1 MIDEDLEAI
10 LNDDKITVHI
20 ADDHQILI
28 DGVIAVLGLEKD
40 IEVVGYSL
48 NGQEVLDW
56 FHEHSADVLVLDIN
70 MPKIDGIEVLKKFQT
85 FEDVPNIVILS
96 SYDDVKL
103 IKEVLGMGA
112 KGFVPKKSA
121 GEHIVQAIRNVSKGQ
136 QYFSEEVKEKMMKT
150 LMGKP
155 IQDKTSQEGLLMN
168 SLTRREYQ
176 ILKLIAQQYT
186 TKEIAEELHVSDSTI
201 ETHRKN
207 LIKKVNV
214 KNSVGLAIFAMKN
227 EII

>member
-1 MIDEDLEAI
+1 MIDEEFKELM
-10 LNDDKITVHI
+10 NDKITVHI

-40 IEVVGYSL
+40 IEVVGFSL
-48 NGQEVLDW
+48 NGEQVLDW

-70 MPKIDGIEVLKKFQT
+70 MPKVDGIEVLRQFQNYD
-85 FEDVPNIVILS
+85 DVPQVIILS
-96 SYDDVKL
+96 SYDDIKL
-103 IKEVLGMGA
+103 IKEVLSMGA

-121 GEHIVQAIRNVSKGQ
+121 GEHIVNAIRNVSKGQ

-155 IQDKTSQEGLLMN
+155 MHDKDSQEGMLIN

-186 TKEIAEELHVSDSTI
+186 TKEIAKALHVSDSTV

-207 LIKKVNV
+207 LIKKVNA

>member
-1 MIDEDLEAI
+1 MISEDLEEF
-10 LNDDKITVHI
+10 LDDKITVHI

-28 DGVIAVLGLEKD
+28 DGVMAVLGLERN

-48 NGQEVLDW
+48 NGEQVLEW
-56 FHEHSADVLVLDIN
+56 FQEHSADVLVLDIN
-70 MPKIDGIEVLKKFQT
+70 MPILDGLEVLKKFQEL
-85 FEDVPNIVILS
+85 EDVPKIIILS
-96 SYDDVKL
+96 SYDDIKL

-112 KGFVPKKSA
+112 LGFVPKKSA
-121 GEHIVQAIRNVSKGQ
+121 GEHIVKAIRNVFKGE
-136 QYFSEEVKEKMMKT
+136 QYFSDEVKEKMMKT

-155 IQDKTSQEGLLMN
+155 MHDSSSTEGMLIN

-186 TKEIAEELHVSDSTI
+186 TREIGDTLGISESTV

-227 EII
+227 EIV

>member
-1 MIDEDLEAI
+1 MIDEELKDL
-10 LNDDKITVHI
+10 LNDKITVHI

-48 NGQEVLDW
+48 NGNQVLDW
-56 FHEHSADVLVLDIN
+56 FHEHSADVLILDIN
-70 MPKIDGIEVLKKFQT
+70 MPKVDGIEVLRQFQT
-85 FEDVPNIVILS
+85 YDDVPQVIILS
-96 SYDDVKL
+96 SYDDIKL
-103 IKEVLGMGA
+103 IKEVLSMGA

-121 GEHIVQAIRNVSKGQ
+121 GEHIVKAIRNVYQGQ

-155 IQDKTSQEGLLMN
+155 MHDKESQEGMLIN

-186 TKEIAEELHVSDSTI
+186 TKEIASALHVSDSTV

-207 LIKKVNV
+207 LIKKVNA